1 MTQTA
6 RADTSDRITGQVLLP
21 NVPWQTYLSLL
32 DGVGDHPIRLTY
44 DRGMLEIEVPSLHH
58 ERLKKFAA
66 QLVEASLIKM
76 GVDYEPVESATWRLE
91 QELRGLEPD
100 ECYYIQNAARVRGK
114 TELDVKTDPPPDL
127 AIEIDV
133 TSSSLDKL
141 GLYRAMRVPEI
152 WRRLPDG
159 RIEIHI
165 RRADGSYAQSAGS
178 AVLPLI
184 TTEVLDRFFA
194 LREIKGHA
202 AALREFR
209 SQVLYKQ

>member
-1 MTQTA
+1 MTQA
-6 RADTSDRITGQVLLP
+6 VRIDSSDRITGQVLLP

-66 QLVEASLIKM
+66 QLVETCLVEM
-76 GVDYEPVESATWRLE
+76 GIDYEPAGSATWRLE

-100 ECYYIQNAARVRGK
+100 ECYYIQNAAQVRGK
-114 TELDVKTDPPPDL
+114 TELDLQTDPPPDL

-141 GLYRAMRVPEI
+141 ELYKTMRVPEI
-152 WRRLPDG
+152 WRRLPNG
-159 RIEIHI
+159 RLEIHV
-165 RRADGSYAQSAGS
+165 RRPDGSYEQSS
-178 AVLPLI
+178 ASVALPLI
-184 TTEVLDRFFA
+184 TSDILNRYFA
-194 LREIKGHA
+194 LRDTEGHA

-209 SQVLYKQ
+209 SQVLHKG